1 MPKAR
6 KHTLVESLA
15 GEQKTG
21 EKCVVD
27 LGDKS
32 GSVITESVTIRTAE
46 DALKKAGIDRDVW
59 TIDRQKVNS
68 WEVAAWDNEAKE
80 FRVQPLWQVSLTL
93 KRMITKPLED
103 GLRKLFSSIAAS
115 ASTRR
120 SNRAKSSSK
129 PCSTLLEISL
139 FDAHFG
145 KLAWGPETGTD
156 YDTDIAATVYQNAI
170 DDLLERSKGM
180 KVGKIL
186 FPVGSD
192 FFHVNN
198 WQGTTANG
206 TEQDLDTRFARVFE
220 LGTLSVVRAIS
231 ACRRV
236 APVEVV
242 WVPGNHDRETS
253 YYLVRVLAAHY
264 RNDANV
270 RVDLS
275 PKHRKYVAHGVS
287 LIGFTHGDQEKHR
300 DLPSIM
306 AAEVPDLWAKATCR
320 EFHLGHYHKAKQT
333 VHTTTDE
340 FGGVRVRVLPSLS
353 GTDAWHYR
361 QGYVGTKRAAEAYLW
376 DAKEGYVGH
385 LSVNCREG

>member
-6 KHTLVESLA
+6 KRTLVESLA

-21 EKCVVD
+21 ESCVVD

-32 GSVITESVTIRTAE
+32 GSVITHSTRIRTAE
-46 DALKKAGIDRDVW
+46 DALKKAGIDTAIWV
-59 TIDRQKVNS
+59 IDRQKINS
-68 WEVAAWDNEAKE
+68 WEVAAWDSESKE

-93 KRMITKPLED
+93 KRLVTKPLET
-103 GLRKLFSSIAAS
+103 GLRALFAS
-115 ASTRR
+115 LPHAKRQTR
-120 SNRAKSSSK
+120 KSGLSMRRTN
-129 PCSTLLEISL
+129 STLLEISL

-170 DDLLERSKGM
+170 DDLLDRSRGM

-220 LGTLSVVRAIS
+220 LGTLSVVRAINS
-231 ACRRV
+231 CRVV
-236 APVEVV
+236 APVELV

-253 YYLVRVLAAHY
+253 YYLVRVLAAHF
-264 RNDANV
+264 RADRGV
-270 RVDLS
+270 DVDLS
-275 PKHRKYVAHGVS
+275 PKHRKYVLHGTN

-376 DAKEGYVGH
+376 DSKEGYVGH